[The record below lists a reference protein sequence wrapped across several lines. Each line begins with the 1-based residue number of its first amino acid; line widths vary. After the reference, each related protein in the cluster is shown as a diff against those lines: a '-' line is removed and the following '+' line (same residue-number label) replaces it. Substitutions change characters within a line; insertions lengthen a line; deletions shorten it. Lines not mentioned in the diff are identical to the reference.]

1 MCGQSSVCDN
11 EHDYA
16 EQFLSGSN
24 LILRKHKRT
33 ENNVFLLLGDEYCV
47 QNYNFVNDFTVAMT
61 TVQEEAN
68 FLSKIDDNISSME
81 RELEIVQT
89 SSGQMQK
96 RLNDR
101 LNRSQSAGKKMSLK
115 KRRKRYRKW
124 RGK

>member
-47 QNYNFVNDFTVAMT
+47 QNYNFVKVINYTCQKFIFYEFAYTI
-61 TVQEEAN
+61 N
-68 FLSKIDDNISSME
+68 F
-81 RELEIVQT
+81 V
-89 SSGQMQK
+89 
-96 RLNDR
+96 
-101 LNRSQSAGKKMSLK
+101 
-115 KRRKRYRKW
+115 
-124 RGK
+124 